1 MYTKCL
7 IQWLAQQ
14 TGCHC
19 YHLHHH
25 YSCWHYGHCCHSISF
40 YPRTKTLTS
49 LQWSQTLFDFLRDD
63 ENSPTSNYF
72 PLGTE
77 ICICS
82 SVRSFCASC
91 SVVLDSLRPH
101 GLQPTRL
108 LCPWN
113 SPGKNTGVGF
123 HSLLQGIFPTQ
134 GLNFCLFCLLHWQV
148 GSLPLAPP
156 GNSLS

>member
-7 IQWLAQQ
+7 IWWLAQQ
-14 TGCHC
+14 TGCHR

-63 ENSPTSNYF
+63 ENSPTSNHSL
-72 PLGTE
+72 LGTD

-91 SVVLDSLRPH
+91 SVVFDSLRPH
-101 GLQPTRL
+101 GPQPTRL
-108 LCPWN
+108 PCPWGFSRQEFQSGLP
-113 SPGKNTGVGF
+113 SPALAGGFFTSSTTWEASLVAQMIKNLPGM
-123 HSLLQGIFPTQ
+123 QGI
-134 GLNFCLFCLLHWQV
+134 WI
-148 GSLPLAPP
+148 
-156 GNSLS
+156 